1 MIGLVVSLSS
11 AAGTIAM
18 ILGGLRMLVKVVPLF
33 FNSEVIEGKCCS
45 CSGTSS
51 SILLALLVASFVVC
65 AFVQVLCSEDSITSG
80 RDFVLSQKFLSDAS

>member
-51 SILLALLVASFVVC
+51 SILLALLVARCLCFCSGFV
-65 AFVQVLCSEDSITSG
+65 LEDSITSG
-80 RDFVLSQKFLSDAS
+80 REFVLSPKFLSDAS